1 MPVVAIPARQQPI
14 VESVSLVGTIT
25 ANEEVEIKAET
36 DGIVEEILFEEGAL
50 VQKDQPLIRLDETK
64 LQAELTDAES
74 RLKLAQTSFARSQP
88 LFSEKLISQQE
99 FDQAAST
106 FEVAKATV
114 ELRKRQLRDA
124 RVNAPFKGRTGA
136 RSISPG
142 QVITRNTPITWL
154 VDLDPVKV
162 EMNMPERFLGQTS
175 VGQKIRFEVTA
186 YPGETFEG
194 EVYFVTPRLDLIT
207 RTALVKTRIPNPDS
221 RLMAGMVANL
231 QLNLKTRDNA
241 LVIPEAAIIHN
252 GDATLVFVVTPN
264 QTTRLQPVTLGQHL
278 PRFVEI
284 TSGLQTGD
292 LVVVE
297 GHQKIG
303 PGMPVQIAGP
313 EKTAPYQL

>member
-1 MPVVAIPARQQPI
+1 MPVVAIPATQQPI

-36 DGIVEEILFEEGAL
+36 DGIVQEILFEEGAL
-50 VQKDQPLIRLDETK
+50 VQKDQPLIRLDETE
-64 LQAELTDAES
+64 LQAELADAES
-74 RLKLAQTSFARSQP
+74 RLKLAQASYARNQQ
-88 LFSEKLISQQE
+88 LHSEKLVSQQE
-99 FDQAAST
+99 FDQAASA

-124 RVNAPFKGRTGA
+124 HVNAPFKGRTGA

-175 VGQKIRFEVTA
+175 LGQKVNFEVAA
-186 YPGETFEG
+186 YPGEHFEG
-194 EVYFVTPRLDLIT
+194 EVYFVTPRLDLAT
-207 RTALVKTRIPNPDS
+207 RTALVKTRIPNPNG
-221 RLMAGMVANL
+221 RLKAGMVANVQLSL
-231 QLNLKTRDNA
+231 QTRDNA

-252 GDATLVFVVTPN
+252 GDSTLVFVVNSN
-264 QTTRLQPVTLGQHL
+264 QTVRLQSVSLGQHL
-278 PRFVEI
+278 PRYVEI
-284 TSGLQTGD
+284 TSGLQPGD

-303 PGMPVQIAGP
+303 PGMPVQVAGP
-313 EKTAPYQL
+313 EKTAPYQQ